1 MRRKK
6 IAVIGLGNRLLADEG
21 VGLYAI
27 DLLKEKLIKENVHAA
42 IDVDLVGAGT
52 PKMDI
57 AANL

>member
-6 IAVIGLGNRLLADEG
+6 IAVIDLGNRPPADEG
-21 VGLYAI
+21 VGLHTI
-27 DLLKEKLIKENVHAA
+27 DFLKEKLIKENAHTA